1 MVSLKDWLSEYKKR
15 KLGGNLP
22 SFFSAHSFRLWLLS
36 SEPDRVNQ
44 TPLRETEKVSID
56 IANAIARYYA
66 EFIAL
71 LQRLIQK
78 CGEFDENLSHI
89 FRIFMK

>member
-1 MVSLKDWLSEYKKR
+1 M
-15 KLGGNLP
+15 
-22 SFFSAHSFRLWLLS
+22 
-36 SEPDRVNQ
+36 
-44 TPLRETEKVSID
+44 RETEKVSTD

-78 CGEFDENLSHI
+78 CGEFGENLSHI